1 MGNEMKKN
9 FGWHTVV
16 LAFIVNFFTSSIAV
30 VAFGIGVYVPILLSF
45 PLFIGGLLRLAADR
59 RGFTEKG
66 RLLAAGA
73 IAGEG
78 FIGVVLALI
87 GFAGTFL

>member
-1 MGNEMKKN
+1 
-9 FGWHTVV
+9 
-16 LAFIVNFFTSSIAV
+16 LNFFSSAITV
-30 VAFGIGVYVPILLSF
+30 VAFGIGVYVPIALSF
-45 PLFIGGLLRLAADR
+45 PMFIGGLLRLAADKK
-59 RGFTEKG
+59 GFTEQG

-87 GFAGTFL
+87 GFAGTFF